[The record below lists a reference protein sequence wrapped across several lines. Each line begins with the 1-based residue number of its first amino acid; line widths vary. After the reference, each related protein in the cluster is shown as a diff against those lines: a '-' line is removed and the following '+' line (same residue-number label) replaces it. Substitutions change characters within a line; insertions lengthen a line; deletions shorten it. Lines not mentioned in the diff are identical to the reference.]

1 MKIGRESIKKK
12 KKKLFIFLFP
22 RCSNYYFIIFHENK
36 KGTYILVW
44 YVIKIRIVRYT
55 VQYNTNNIIIWK
67 PLYPKI
73 FLNQIQRVKGTRKG
87 RSEMKKYFS
96 PLCCLEWNEG
106 LSRRSDERF
115 LNFKSRDRKFRP
127 YFIVIFHITLTRWT
141 VRISLKSQ
149 TMQAFCTL
157 MNSAYTPNSIPFHPF
172 PRIITRFA
180 LSSVRIS
187 LFFKIFSPDGWI
199 RTNPYG

>member
-1 MKIGRESIKKK
+1 M
-12 KKKLFIFLFP
+12 
-22 RCSNYYFIIFHENK
+22 
-36 KGTYILVW
+36 
-44 YVIKIRIVRYT
+44 
-55 VQYNTNNIIIWK
+55 QYNTNNIIIWK
-67 PLYPKI
+67 LLYPKI

-96 PLCCLEWNEG
+96 SLCCLEWNEG